1 LELQKA
7 QEVLVYREDYDRA
20 NMAVLAQLKLR
31 VERIAPL
38 LRVRMPGLDITI
50 FEEVERLTR
59 EALEGVASHDYSE
72 EAE

>member
-1 LELQKA
+1 
-7 QEVLVYREDYDRA
+7 
-20 NMAVLAQLKLR
+20 MAVLAQLKLR